1 MRGPAEHGEH
11 TRHAEDEL
19 RVLLE
24 RATPKLAAPEGRLRQ
39 VRERVARRRRRR
51 AGAAVL
57 VASALAVAGTVL
69 PTALRDAGLQPV
81 RPAASES
88 EPAPGPSYTQAEP
101 PVPWGEEK
109 VRSVRFPLL
118 AGATVDLPESW
129 RALTVPAVTAAGGPA
144 EAVGYV
150 GTVSLTGPADS
161 CEPETDTGCASL
173 EKLGREDVLIRLTDG
188 TSTSTSGSPDRA
200 KSRNGPDLPRR
211 TDSFCERVGGDLSY
225 TTEALDEGTNYD
237 LRTDFDICVHVNA
250 SEETMS
256 TVQRIVNSTRFREMT
271 APTAPTAPLSE
282 AVGKTRDTSAP
293 Q

>member
-1 MRGPAEHGEH
+1 MRRPAEHREH
-11 TRHAEDEL
+11 GEDEL

-24 RATPKLAAPEGRLRQ
+24 RATPELAAPEGRLRQ

-69 PTALRDAGLQPV
+69 PTALRDAGVRPV
-81 RPAASES
+81 RPAAS
-88 EPAPGPSYTQAEP
+88 EPAPGPSYRQAEP
-101 PVPWGEEK
+101 PVQWGEEK

-118 AGATVDLPESW
+118 AGATIDLPESW
-129 RALTVPAVTAAGGPA
+129 RALTVPAAGGPA
-144 EAVGYV
+144 AAVGYA
-150 GTVSLTGPADS
+150 GTVPLTGLADS
-161 CEPETDTGCASL
+161 CEPETDTDCASL
-173 EKLGREDVLIRLTDG
+173 RKLGREDVLIRLTDG
-188 TSTSTSGSPDRA
+188 TSGGPDRA
-200 KSRNGPDLPRR
+200 KSGNGPEPPRR
-211 TDSFCERVGGDLSY
+211 TDSFCRRVGGDLSY

-250 SEETMS
+250 SEETRA

-271 APTAPTAPLSE
+271 APTAPLYE
-282 AVGKTRDTSAP
+282 AVDKSRASSAP